1 MTLFLCFDSEKQN
14 DNSDEILQEV
24 AIENKNTTVVDVPE
38 CLIATSAFSERAKV
52 TSVCWSP
59 DSSKVAATSDDG
71 FVKLFDVG
79 NSISCINTHTVHREL
94 SREVY

>member
-1 MTLFLCFDSEKQN
+1 MYFYSEKQN
-14 DNSDEILQEV
+14 DNSDETFQEM
-24 AIENKNTTVVDVPE
+24 AIENKNNTVVDVPE

-79 NSISCINTHTVHREL
+79 DSISCINTHTVHREL
-94 SREVY
+94 GREVH